1 MADRVSENTRRTAL
15 LLGALAVAVVVPVWL
30 VLAVVGLP
38 LVGLLIAIAL
48 GAAAAGWTYQ
58 AGEGM
63 AIARTAA
70 QPADEATFARFHNVV
85 EGLAV
90 AAGVPKP
97 RLYVIDD
104 DAPNAFAAGRSARE
118 ASLAVTTGLLDKL
131 SRIELEGVIAHELAH
146 IRHLDILPATVAV
159 PLATIAPGLAVRA
172 VGTDREATADMAG
185 VSLTRYPPGLISALE
200 KLRDDGAT
208 VRSSSRATD
217 HLWIESPSVGRQDSP
232 PTLSATHPPLDERI
246 EALREL

>member
-1 MADRVSENTRRTAL
+1 MDRNAENTRRAAL
-15 LLGALAVAVVVPVWL
+15 LLGAVALIVLVPVWL

-38 LVGLLIAIAL
+38 FVGLLIALAL
-48 GAAAAGWTYQ
+48 AGGAVAWIYQ
-58 AGEGM
+58 SGERM
-63 AIARTAA
+63 AIARTGAH
-70 QPADEATFARFHNVV
+70 PADEAAYARFHNVV

-104 DAPNAFAAGRSARE
+104 EAPNAFTTGRSARD
-118 ASLAVTTGLLDKL
+118 ASLVATTGLLDKL
-131 SRIELEGVIAHELAH
+131 NRIELEGVIAHELAH

-159 PLATIAPGLAVRA
+159 PLAGIAPGVAARA
-172 VGTDREATADMAG
+172 VGPDREATADMAG
-185 VSLTRYPPGLISALE
+185 ASLTRYPPGLISALE

-208 VRSSSRATD
+208 VRSFSKATA
-217 HLWIESPSVGRQDSP
+217 HLWIESPSQDGPNSP
-232 PTLSATHPPLDERI
+232 PSLSTTHPPLDERI